1 MVATSSVPGVKA
13 ALVSTLSTAL
23 QGQAADGGDL
33 PVFWCWQPDVESD
46 CCFLGRAITDSLTH
60 DLIDITYEP
69 LTVELNWPATET
81 YTVPVSLWSWRPDLD
96 PEGAQE
102 AEELLYG
109 WLALVLAALADVD
122 LGIARLNARPS
133 SIPVERRES
142 RHGGWVVWAIVDVSV
157 TATIT

>member
-1 MVATSSVPGVKA
+1 
-13 ALVSTLSTAL
+13 
-23 QGQAADGGDL
+23 
-33 PVFWCWQPDVESD
+33 
-46 CCFLGRAITDSLTH
+46 
-60 DLIDITYEP
+60 
-69 LTVELNWPATET
+69 
-81 YTVPVSLWSWRPDLD
+81 VSLWSWRPDLD

>member
-1 MVATSSVPGVKA
+1 MSASTVPTVKA
-13 ALVSTLSTAL
+13 ALVSLLTTAL

-33 PVFWCWQPDVESD
+33 PVFWCWQPDVQSD

-60 DLIDITYEP
+60 DLIEITYDP
-69 LTVELNWPATET
+69 LTAELNWPATET
-81 YTVPVSLWSWRPDLD
+81 YTVPVSLWSWRGDLN

-102 AEELLYG
+102 AEELLYQ

-122 LGIARLNARPS
+122 LGVARLNARPS
-133 SIPVERRES
+133 SIPVERRENG
-142 RHGGWVVWAIVDVSV
+142 GGWVVWAIADVSV